1 MILFRQKYPQ
11 WWFDWNRELMRF
23 TNRVYAYGALL
34 SDVYPSTDEQ
44 QYVRLELRYPD
55 AKQELNRWLPLVKW
69 LLAIPHWI
77 VLFFLYIGAFFAVV
91 ISLVR
96 DRLHGPL
103 PARPVRL
110 RRRRDALGQPGDGVR
125 GRDGDGPVPAVQP
138 GTAYAVVMA
147 TDRYPPFDLD

>member
-1 MILFRQKYPQ
+1 MLIAGPLLMILFREKYPQ
-11 WWFDWNRELMRF
+11 WWFDWNRELLRF

-77 VLFFLYIGAFFAVV
+77 VLFFLYIGAF
-91 ISLVR
+91 LVGR
-96 DRLHGPL
+96 SSRGSRSSS
-103 PARPVRL
+103 PA
-110 RRRRDALGQPGDGVR
+110 
-125 GRDGDGPVPAVQP
+125 
-138 GTAYAVVMA
+138 A
-147 TDRYPPFDLD
+147 TRAGCSTTSSA